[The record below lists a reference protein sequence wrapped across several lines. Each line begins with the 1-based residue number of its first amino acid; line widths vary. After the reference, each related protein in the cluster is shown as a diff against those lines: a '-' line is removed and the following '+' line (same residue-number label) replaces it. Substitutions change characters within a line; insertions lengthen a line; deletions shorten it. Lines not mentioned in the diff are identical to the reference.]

1 MSITSTTATLEVFVS
16 RMCKKMHRLATG
28 VLCLI
33 LLACPHAEYR
43 ASSLPLPQDTLDRVL
58 ARGTLR
64 AVSRVNPA
72 TFVVDRH
79 GPAGIEYE
87 LAEAFAREIGV
98 SLEMIPA
105 ANIGEAYAA
114 LDAGRADIATAGLTE
129 RRARDVPY
137 AYSAPYLG
145 ISQQVVYRSGDARPE
160 SLVDLVGSRV
170 MVLASTS
177 SADALRRAQA
187 ALPKLAWME
196 STRGETADLL
206 SSLAA
211 GEVDYVVLKSHEFY
225 VHEGLFPSL
234 EVAFDLPEPE
244 QLAWAIRQGPENHR
258 LFSAMQNFLVRSERE
273 GELDELRE
281 RFYGHLPETNRLALS
296 AFARRVDSQLPRYE
310 ALMRRIGEEEGIDWR
325 LLAAISY
332 QESHWNPG
340 AVSRKGAAGMMMLM
354 PQAASEVG
362 IRDRRNAEQSLRGG
376 ARYFLKLAAELPQGV
391 AANER
396 ELFILAAYNMG
407 PRRLQETRRLTAE
420 RGANPDLWSDVEQQL
435 RQGANR
441 GSQGRRAA
449 RRNIE
454 TVTFVSRVRQY
465 HRFLSHHD
473 DEGGLYA
480 QAGATERTPPG

>member
-16 RMCKKMHRLATG
+16 RSVAIARRFAAG
-28 VLCLI
+28 ALCVM

-43 ASSLPLPQDTLDRVL
+43 ATALPLPHDTLDRVL

-87 LAEAFAREIGV
+87 LAQAFANELGV
-98 SLEMIPA
+98 ALEMIPA
-105 ANIGEAYAA
+105 TNIGDAYAA

-129 RRARDVPY
+129 RRAGDVPY

-145 ISQQVVYRSGDARPE
+145 ISQQVVYRSGSRRPG
-160 SLVDLVGSRV
+160 SLADLVGSRV
-170 MVLASTS
+170 MVLARTS
-177 SADALRRAQA
+177 SADALRRAQG
-187 ALPKLAWME
+187 ALPRLAWME

-206 SSLAA
+206 SALAA
-211 GEVDYVVLKSHEFY
+211 AEVDYVVVKSHEFY

-244 QLAWAIRQGPENHR
+244 QLAWAIREEPANER
-258 LFSAMQNFLVRSERE
+258 LFGAMQDFLARSERQ
-273 GELDELRE
+273 GELEDLRE

-296 AFARRVDSQLPRYE
+296 AFARRIDTQLPRYE
-310 ALMRRIGEEEGIDWR
+310 ALMRRVGEEEGIDWR

-376 ARYFLKLAAELPQGV
+376 ARYFLKLAEDLPPGV
-391 AANER
+391 PDNER
-396 ELFILAAYNMG
+396 ELFMLAAYNMG
-407 PRRLQETRRLTAE
+407 PGRLQEARRLTAE
-420 RGANPDLWSDVEQQL
+420 RGGNPELWADVEEQL
-435 RQGANR
+435 RLGSAQGP
-441 GSQGRRAA
+441 QGRRAA

-465 HRFLSHHD
+465 HRFLSHHE
-473 DEGGLYA
+473 DEGGLFA
-480 QAGATERTPPG
+480 QAASAPRRPRG

>member
-1 MSITSTTATLEVFVS
+1 M
-16 RMCKKMHRLATG
+16 
-28 VLCLI
+28 

-43 ASSLPLPQDTLDRVL
+43 AASLPLPHDTLDRVL

-79 GPAGIEYE
+79 GPSGIEYE
-87 LAEAFAREIGV
+87 LAESFARDLGV

-105 ANIGEAYAA
+105 ANIGDAYAA
-114 LDAGRADIATAGLTE
+114 LDAGRADIATSGLTE
-129 RRARDVPY
+129 RRAGEVPY

-145 ISQQVVYRSGDARPE
+145 ISQQVVFRSGDSRPA
-160 SLVDLVGSRV
+160 SLADLVGSRV

-187 ALPKLAWME
+187 ALPRLAWME
-196 STRGETADLL
+196 STRGETSELL
-206 SSLAA
+206 SALAA

-244 QLAWAIRQGPENHR
+244 QLAWAMRQEPGNDR
-258 LFSAMQNFLVRSERE
+258 LFDAMQDFLARSERA
-273 GELDELRE
+273 GDLDELRE
-281 RFYGHLPETNRLALS
+281 RFYGHLPQTNRLALS

-310 ALMRRIGEEEGIDWR
+310 SLMRRVGAEEGIDWR

-354 PQAASEVG
+354 PEAASEVG

-376 ARYFLKLAAELPQGV
+376 ARYFLKLAADLPPEV

-396 ELFILAAYNMG
+396 ELFMLAAYNMG
-407 PRRLQETRRLTAE
+407 PGRLQEARRLTAE
-420 RGANPDLWSDVEQQL
+420 RGANPHLWADVEQQL
-435 RQGANR
+435 REGSAQGAR
-441 GSQGRRAA
+441 APRAA

-473 DEGGLYA
+473 DQDGLYA
-480 QAGATERTPPG
+480 QAGRPQRNPPG